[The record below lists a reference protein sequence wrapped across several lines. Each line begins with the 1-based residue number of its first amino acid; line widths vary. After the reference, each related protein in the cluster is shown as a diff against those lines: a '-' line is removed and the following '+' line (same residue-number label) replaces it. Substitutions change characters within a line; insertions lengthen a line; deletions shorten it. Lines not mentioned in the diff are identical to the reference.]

1 MLRLVENNRLRLVVP
16 VPEAYTSE
24 VRVGTQIPFSVI
36 AYPGQSFS
44 GKLARIAQAVDV
56 STRTMA
62 IEVDVTNND
71 ARLAP
76 GTFCQVRW
84 PVRRSKP
91 SLFVPSTSVAATT
104 DRTFVIRV
112 RGGKTEWVDVRTG
125 LTSGPLVEVF
135 GDLSPGDEIAGRGT
149 DELRPGT
156 EVRSHESKPA
166 T

>member
-1 MLRLVENNRLRLVVP
+1 MP
-16 VPEAYTSE
+16 VPEAYAAELKT
-24 VRVGTQIPFSVI
+24 GAPIPFSVA

-44 GKLARIAQAVDV
+44 GSVARIARAVDV

-62 IEVDVTNND
+62 VELDVTNAD
-71 ARLAP
+71 GRLAP

-84 PVRRSKP
+84 PVRRPGP
-91 SLFVPSTSVAATT
+91 SLFVPSASVAATT

-135 GDLSPGDEIAGRGT
+135 GDLQAGRRNRGRGT

-156 EVRSHESKPA
+156 ERASARKQTA
-166 T
+166 GLAI